1 MGGRG
6 GGEANVQG
14 EPRGEAR
21 QAGRG
26 ETSGMEVSLLGP
38 WGSAHSLQR
47 LDAVERREQLVHH
60 AVGHARTLQQVRVL
74 EQRSMRARMDA
85 RTMC

>member
-6 GGEANVQG
+6 GGKANVQG

-26 ETSGMEVSLLGP
+26 ETSGMGGLPGALGE
-38 WGSAHSLQR
+38 GSAHSLQR
-47 LDAVERREQLVHH
+47 LDAVERREQLVDH

-74 EQRSMRARMDA
+74 EHSKWERAQ
-85 RTMC
+85 